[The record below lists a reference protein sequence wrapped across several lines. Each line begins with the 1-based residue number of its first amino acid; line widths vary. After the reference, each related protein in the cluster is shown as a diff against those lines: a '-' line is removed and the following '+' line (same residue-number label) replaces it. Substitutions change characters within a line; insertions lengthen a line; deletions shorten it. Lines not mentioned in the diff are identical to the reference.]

1 MRRVLR
7 DFPCGGEV
15 GGDLV
20 RLRGMLAPATTE
32 NSCNLAIKM
41 EID

>member
-1 MRRVLR
+1 MSW
-7 DFPCGGEV
+7 
-15 GGDLV
+15 LV
-20 RLRGMLAPATTE
+20 CVALFVVSNGQSNGAPYQKLALTTTE

>member
-1 MRRVLR
+1 MAHVFFIVSEGLSN
-7 DFPCGGEV
+7 G
-15 GGDLV
+15 
-20 RLRGMLAPATTE
+20 APRQKPALATTE